1 MTPAET
7 IYMLALS
14 AIAKDENLK
23 CECGYAP
30 YVDGEECPKCT
41 AASALFRVEELKGK
55 TVRHRRKKGKRG
67 RKLGDLI
74 ATQRADRDDRHFRF
88 EYAIGK

>member
-30 YVDGEECPKCT
+30 YVDGEE
-41 AASALFRVEELKGK
+41 LKGK
-55 TVRHRRKKGKRG
+55 TVRHRRRKGKRG

-74 ATQRADRDDRHFRF
+74 ATQRADQDDRHFRF